1 MRKNSRRAATALWM
15 MSVAL
20 GGEAA
25 YAEKIL
31 GREPALPCLP
41 TSAAEPKP

>member
-1 MRKNSRRAATALWM
+1 MTKNSRRAATALWM

-25 YAEKIL
+25 YADKIL
-31 GREPALPCLP
+31 GRELAQPCVPPERL
-41 TSAAEPKP
+41 SAS